1 METKVESLQDENQ
14 ELRICISELVS
25 NGPKKQSTSFIPRIS
40 ESEKQFEAN
49 KEMDFQMNQ
58 IQRMSTLKAPV

>member
-49 KEMDFQMNQ
+49 KEMDFQMN
-58 IQRMSTLKAPV
+58 